1 MHTVLE
7 QSSNVAGLAGKGERK
22 VAKEDNIRGD
32 SRKSTVR
39 VWGVQEPGFME
50 IKIDCGRDTGGQS
63 LETK

>member
-32 SRKSTVR
+32 SRKSTVMRSDTRESLGCTGAR
-39 VWGVQEPGFME
+39 VHGNQ
-50 IKIDCGRDTGGQS
+50 D
-63 LETK
+63 